1 VGPALCGPEAAVPG
15 RPGYPGDE
23 AEMTKADDKKIQAL
37 AKKNA
42 AKIVKPKDGSTPNYD
57 DTLRIKKEEEKDAR
71 GLFKEMKKR
80 EF

>member
-1 VGPALCGPEAAVPG
+1 
-15 RPGYPGDE
+15 
-23 AEMTKADDKKIQAL
+23 MTKADDKRIQAL

-42 AKIVKPKDGSTPNYD
+42 AKILKPKDGVSPQYD

>member
-1 VGPALCGPEAAVPG
+1 
-15 RPGYPGDE
+15 
-23 AEMTKADDKKIQAL
+23 MTKADDKKIQAL

-42 AKIVKPKDGSTPNYD
+42 AKIAKPKEGTVPTYD
-57 DTLRIKKEEEKDAR
+57 ETLRIKKEEEKEAR

>member
-1 VGPALCGPEAAVPG
+1 
-15 RPGYPGDE
+15 
-23 AEMTKADDKKIQAL
+23 MTKADDKKIQAL

-42 AKIVKPKDGSTPNYD
+42 AKILKPKDGVAPTYD

>member
-1 VGPALCGPEAAVPG
+1 
-15 RPGYPGDE
+15 
-23 AEMTKADDKKIQAL
+23 MTKSDDKKILAL

-42 AKIVKPKDGSTPNYD
+42 AKVAKPKDGVSPRYD
-57 DTLRIKKEEEKDAR
+57 DTLRLKKEEEKDAR

>member
-1 VGPALCGPEAAVPG
+1 MSGFLADWFDPRDGAQ
-15 RPGYPGDE
+15 
-23 AEMTKADDKKIQAL
+23 MTKADDKRIQAL

-42 AKIVKPKDGSTPNYD
+42 AKIVKPKDGVTPTYD

>member
-1 VGPALCGPEAAVPG
+1 
-15 RPGYPGDE
+15 
-23 AEMTKADDKKIQAL
+23 MTKADDKKIQAL

-42 AKIVKPKDGSTPNYD
+42 AKIVKPKDGVVPTYD

>member
-1 VGPALCGPEAAVPG
+1 
-15 RPGYPGDE
+15 
-23 AEMTKADDKKIQAL
+23 MTKAEDKKIQAL

-42 AKIVKPKDGSTPNYD
+42 AKIAKPKDGVTPSYD
-57 DTLRIKKEEEKDAR
+57 ATLRIKKEEEKDAR